1 MKLKKIKVAKLISVV
16 FLVLLSVANFA
27 VAVSDNDGSAF
38 ITKAEFDSLKN
49 SFQSQIDQY
58 NTSIDSKIDY
68 AISSYL
74 AGVKVE
80 KVISLDE
87 FVTKLYNQSPF
98 ATTFVDKTQVISGS
112 NNANFV
118 RGGWWFTCVFGWNTA
133 VSGTYTGMINFSGA
147 AYKTQALT
155 LSPSSTTSYKWFVKG
170 VNISGNTYYGP
181 YDDILHSMEEQV
193 YVQKQLSVWRN
204 TTKKLSANRITSN
217 ATFDLTS
224 LTTAGNVNVGSYNNG
239 WYTWDDIQGTVIM
252 NYKNYQTGK
261 TSWAAMNATSSVET
275 SNIYY
280 CIDTDKQQ
288 DLTVETEDC
297 DLFKSYWGVQFQQ
310 WKVPERTGTE
320 GGDQA
325 NVAAMTLKYNKP
337 EVLQFRHNDLYN
349 YMATEMIN
357 EPVPMYAGIPVCRIP
372 RSGKIKFK
380 YKVETYRIS
389 DNVATL
395 EPVRVAFK
403 IKQFANGAIASET
416 EKLYEKTNAELDK
429 VYECDFKIENAKS
442 DGSSILYVK
451 AAPTNDTTY
460 VRVHIVEPPV
470 ITVE

>member
-1 MKLKKIKVAKLISVV
+1 MILKKIKVAKIASIV
-16 FLVLLSVANFA
+16 FLVTLSIANFA

-58 NTSIDSKIDY
+58 NTAIDSRIDY

-74 AGVKVE
+74 SGVKVE
-80 KVISLDE
+80 SVISLDE
-87 FVTKLYNQSPF
+87 YVTKLYNQSPF
-98 ATTFVDKTQVISGS
+98 ATTFVDKSQAINGS
-112 NNANFV
+112 NNENFV
-118 RGGWWFTCVFGWNTA
+118 RGGWWFFCIFGWNTQ
-133 VSGTYTGMINFSGA
+133 VSTYTGQVNYSNGVFQDHAMNL
-147 AYKTQALT
+147 YPT
-155 LSPSSTTSYKWFVKG
+155 STASYKWFVKG
-170 VNISGNTYYGP
+170 ADVNGDTYYGP
-181 YDDILHSMEEQV
+181 YDDILHSMEELV

-204 TTKKLSANRITSN
+204 TSQKMRANINRPN
-217 ATFDLTS
+217 ATFDLRS
-224 LTTAGNVNVGSYNNG
+224 LTTSGNVDVGSYNNG
-239 WYTWDDIQGTVIM
+239 WYTWDNIQGTVIM
-252 NYKNYQTGK
+252 NYKNYRTGK

-275 SNIYY
+275 SNTYY

-288 DLTVETEDC
+288 DLTVETSDC
-297 DLFKSYWGVQFQQ
+297 DLFKNVWGTQYQQ
-310 WKVPERTGTE
+310 WKAPERTGAE
-320 GGDQA
+320 GSDMA
-325 NVAAMTLKYNKP
+325 NVAAMTLLYNKP
-337 EVLQFRHNDLYN
+337 EVLQFRNNDLYN
-349 YMATEMIN
+349 YLATEMIN
-357 EPVPMYAGIPVCRIP
+357 EPVPMYAGIPVCKIP
-372 RSGKIKFK
+372 KSGKIKFK

-403 IKQFANGAIASET
+403 IKQFANGAIASER